1 MDILTDLFR
10 EAGLQRR
17 RLDLRRL
24 SERTALHFPCAKS
37 LGLHV
42 VTHGRVYVH
51 APTLDA
57 PLQLDAGD
65 IAVMGRGCEH
75 LLATRPKWK
84 KGEVQTVAC
93 TWADPMAVDDEEAAE
108 PATGVISGAYQ
119 LWNTPVHPFFAELPP
134 WYVVRA
140 ERRASLGPLPLTLA
154 LLDDEVR
161 RRDLGAETVVH
172 GLLDVVFAFLLRAIV
187 AERGAAGAGWSHAVH
202 DRQVRRAVV
211 AMHDDCARAWT
222 LEELAQHAGLSRTT
236 LAERF
241 RAAMN
246 ETPLAYLRTVRMQRA
261 MRLLADTGHHLER
274 IAAEVGYQ
282 DAFSFSKVFKRTTG
296 VSPKEFRR
304 QDAAERESPWRLR
317 AG

>member
-1 MDILTDLFR
+1 MDLLTSLFR

-17 RLDLRRL
+17 RLDLRQL
-24 SERTALHFPCAKS
+24 SPRTALHFPCAKS

-42 VTHGRVYVH
+42 VTQGQVFVH
-51 APTLDA
+51 APTLQA
-57 PLQLDAGD
+57 PLELNAGD

-75 LLATRPKWK
+75 VLATRAKWK
-84 KGEVQTVAC
+84 KGEVETVGC
-93 TWADPMAVDDEEAAE
+93 TWADPVAADDGADASV
-108 PATGVISGAYQ
+108 PAVISGAYQ
-119 LWNTPVHPFFAELPP
+119 LWNEPVHPFFAELPP

-187 AERGAAGAGWSHAVH
+187 AERGAAGASWSQAVH
-202 DRQVRRAVV
+202 DPSVRRAVV

-222 LEELAQHAGLSRTT
+222 LEDLAQHAGLSRTS

-241 RAAMN
+241 RAAMDD
-246 ETPLAYLRTVRMQRA
+246 TPLAYLRTVRMQRA
-261 MRLLADTGHHLER
+261 MHLLADTEHHLER
-274 IAAEVGYQ
+274 IAGEVGYQ

-296 VSPKEFRR
+296 VSPREFRR
-304 QDAAERESPWRLR
+304 RDAA
-317 AG
+317 

>member
-1 MDILTDLFR
+1 MDILTSLFR

-17 RLDLRRL
+17 RLDLRQL

-37 LGLHV
+37 LGVHV
-42 VTHGRVYVH
+42 VTQGQVFVH
-51 APTLDA
+51 APTLQA
-57 PLQLDAGD
+57 PLELNAGD

-75 LLATRPKWK
+75 VLATRAKWK
-84 KGEVQTVAC
+84 KGEVETVAC
-93 TWADPMAVDDEEAAE
+93 TWADPVAADAAP
-108 PATGVISGAYQ
+108 PASGPAVISGAYQ
-119 LWNTPVHPFFAELPP
+119 LWNEPVHPFFAELPA

-140 ERRASLGPLPLTLA
+140 ERRASLGPLALTLA

-187 AERGAAGAGWSHAVH
+187 AERGAAGTGWSQAVH
-202 DRQVRRAVV
+202 DPPVRRAVV

-222 LEELAQHAGLSRTT
+222 LEELAQHAGLSRTS

-241 RAAMN
+241 RAAMDD
-246 ETPLAYLRTVRMQRA
+246 TPLAYLRTVRMQRA
-261 MRLLADTGHHLER
+261 MRLLADTEHPLER

-282 DAFSFSKVFKRTTG
+282 DAFSFSKVFKRTAG
-296 VSPKEFRR
+296 VSPREFRR
-304 QDAAERESPWRLR
+304 RDAAERESPWRLR

>member
-42 VTHGRVYVH
+42 VTQGRVYLH
-51 APTLDA
+51 APALGA
-57 PLQLDAGD
+57 PLELNSGD
-65 IAVMGRGCEH
+65 IAVMGRGCDH
-75 LLATRPKWK
+75 TLAMRAKWK
-84 KGEVQTVAC
+84 RGEVETVPS
-93 TWADPMAVDDEEAAE
+93 TWADAAVEAA
-108 PATGVISGAYQ
+108 PDDDAPSVISGAYQ

-134 WYVVRA
+134 WYVLRA
-140 ERRASLGPLPLTLA
+140 ERRASIGPLPLTLA
-154 LLDDEVR
+154 LLDEEVR
-161 RRDLGAETVVH
+161 RRDLGAETVMH
-172 GLLDVVFAFLLRAIV
+172 GLLDVVFTFLLRAIV
-187 AERGAAGAGWSHAVH
+187 AERGAAGAGWSQAVR
-202 DRQVRRAVV
+202 DPLVRRAVV

-222 LEELAQHAGLSRTT
+222 LEELAQHAGLSRTG

-246 ETPLAYLRTVRMQRA
+246 DTPLAYLRTVRMQRA
-261 MRLLADTGHHLER
+261 MHLLVGTEHHLER
-274 IAAEVGYQ
+274 IAVAVGYQ
-282 DAFSFSKVFKRTTG
+282 DAFSFSKVFKRTVG

-304 QDAAERESPWRLR
+304 RDAAERESPWRLR
-317 AG
+317 TG

>member
-17 RLDLRRL
+17 RLDLRQL
-24 SERTALHFPCAKS
+24 SEHTALHFPCAKS

-42 VTHGRVYVH
+42 VTQGRVYVH

-57 PLQLDAGD
+57 PLELNAGD

-75 LLATRPKWK
+75 TIATRPKWK
-84 KGEVQTVAC
+84 RGEIETVTC
-93 TWADPMAVDDEEAAE
+93 TWADAAAPDADPDGMAIS
-108 PATGVISGAYQ
+108 VISGAYQ

-140 ERRASLGPLPLTLA
+140 ERRASMGPLPLTLA

-172 GLLDVVFAFLLRAIV
+172 GLLDVVFAFLLRSIV
-187 AERGAAGAGWSHAVH
+187 AERGAAGASWSQAVR
-202 DRQVRRAVV
+202 DPLVRRAVV
-211 AMHDDCARAWT
+211 AMHDDCARTWT
-222 LEELAQHAGLSRTT
+222 LEDLALHAGLSRTG

-246 ETPLAYLRTVRMQRA
+246 DTPLAYLRTVRMQRA
-261 MRLLADTGHHLER
+261 MHLLTGTEHHLER
-274 IAAEVGYQ
+274 IAAAVGYQ
-282 DAFSFSKVFKRTTG
+282 DAFGFSKVFKRTVG

-304 QDAAERESPWRLR
+304 RDQAERESPWRLR